1 MTKKG
6 KSLKIEGN
14 WWEKKKYWKLQGKHR
29 KKIHISVEMNKK
41 NEKEN
46 CEGVFIDQGL
56 LVVCSLY
63 AVVKLHFKAYNFMMA
78 LKVKQMSVANLKNC
92 F

>member
-1 MTKKG
+1 
-6 KSLKIEGN
+6 
-14 WWEKKKYWKLQGKHR
+14 
-29 KKIHISVEMNKK
+29 MNKK